1 MYTVMYMSKLV
12 RKQVYIASSQ
22 ERRVKR
28 RAKEEGVPEAEIV
41 RRALD
46 LGLERLSASSAPNR
60 AAGKDSFFDLID
72 HLIRQGSVPGG
83 RRWSR
88 EEIHDRST
96 D

>member
-1 MYTVMYMSKLV
+1 MYMSKLV
-12 RKQVYIASSQ
+12 RKQVYIEQSQ

-46 LGLERLSASSAPNR
+46 LGLERLSA
-60 AAGKDSFFDLID
+60 AATPIRTGDSTSFFRLID
-72 HLIRQGSVPGG
+72 RLIRQGPVPGG
-83 RRWSR
+83 RSWTR
-88 EEIHDRST
+88 EELYERGT